1 MFSTG
6 SSINSNFE
14 ISQLISLAFFSIID
28 LSPINIGVIKLAS
41 TACLADSIAVS
52 LTALTITALTGH
64 LDFANRI
71 RFYGQIISFLLIM

>member
-41 TACLADSIAVS
+41 TACFADSIAVS
-52 LTALTITALTGH
+52 FTALTITALTGP
-64 LDFANRI
+64 LDFAKSN
-71 RFYGQIISFLLIM
+71 

>member
-14 ISQLISLAFFSIID
+14 ISQLISLALFSIKD

-52 LTALTITALTGH
+52 FTALTITALTGP
-64 LDFANRI
+64 LDFAYRSK
-71 RFYGQIISFLLIM
+71 FSGQIISFLLIM